1 METAEIFKK
10 LAEPIE
16 VRWRVG
22 KNMGDKFSVLA
33 YLDARQVQQRLDDIL
48 GPENWS
54 NVYDSE
60 TGTATVSIKIDGEW
74 ISKTD
79 VGTDSQVEKEKGKA
93 SDSFKRA
100 AVLWG
105 IGRFL
110 YTDKKYSGKMLPK
123 DPSGKY
129 CMTADKKKVLYNGE
143 QISLYMNGLSTSMGL
158 LNQIWHEEKEL
169 QSDPNFLEAMSNLKP
184 FLK

>member
-33 YLDARQVQQRLDDIL
+33 YLDARQVQQRLDDIV
-48 GPENWS
+48 GPNNWG

-60 TGTATVSIKIDGEW
+60 SGTATLSIRVDGEW
-74 ISKTD
+74 IHKTD
-79 VGTDSQVEKEKGKA
+79 VGTESQVEKEKGKS
-93 SDSFKRA
+93 SDALKRA

-129 CMTADKKKVLYNGE
+129 CMTSDKKKVLYNGE

-169 QSDPNFLEAMSNLKP
+169 QSDPKFLEAMTNLKKY
-184 FLK
+184 L